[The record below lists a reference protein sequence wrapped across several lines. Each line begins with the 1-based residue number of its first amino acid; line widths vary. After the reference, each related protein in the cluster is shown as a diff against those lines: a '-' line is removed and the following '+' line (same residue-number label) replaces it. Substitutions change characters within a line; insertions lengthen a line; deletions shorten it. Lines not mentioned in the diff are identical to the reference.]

1 MVKLKNKVKGLT
13 LVEVLVAIT
22 LIATVISFFFLSVEN
37 INKTFNVDLKT
48 YALTVV
54 DSCLQ
59 DMDSSYYSDETIDY
73 PSFKIRKLV
82 GEYNH
87 NPELF
92 TVSISAYS
100 NDGKL
105 LINKQRI
112 LFYKP

>member
-1 MVKLKNKVKGLT
+1 MVKLKNRLKGST
-13 LVEVLVAIT
+13 LVEVLVAMT
-22 LIATVISFFFLSVEN
+22 LIVIAISFFFLSVGN
-37 INKTFNVDLKT
+37 INKTFNIDLKT

-59 DMDSSYYSDETIDY
+59 NIDSTYSCDETIDY

-82 GEYNH
+82 SGYNH

-92 TVSISAYS
+92 IVSLTAFS

-112 LFYKP
+112 HFYKP